1 MKLPPLKPPPGSS
14 HDGAPLVAPP
24 APKPR
29 TVTEGTPGPISVRK
43 MPLAAAVAVLP
54 ASHAGPLPSED
65 GTLSA
70 RAKLSLADIA
80 LQLRDEQLQAK
91 IIHYRADLATNSE
104 LDAIT
109 AQVVRELTELQRAAK
124 GQRDN
129 APVLAMQDRDT
140 IEVELIT
147 ALRDML
153 SRFFRDDR
161 LSVVF
166 ERKLTEVSKRFARLF
181 FRSELH
187 EKIAGT
193 NSEMKSMRFPE
204 QGLYH
209 MFMRNE
215 DHLMNA
221 LESLPFA
228 TPAVCD
234 EAVTLF
240 ANIVKDLRD
249 TYLSRTTPEL
259 NELVTILHD
268 ALRDF
273 LVLEF
278 PPSAG
283 ELAAEV
289 IRDAKLADSAQ
300 VAGYKISA
308 ESFLGFRTSF
318 ERHFMQRLVSYVAD
332 TLLEKVNTREAKFR
346 SETLNFVADPR
357 IFSEVCEV
365 ICDTVYDLL
374 YNDGF
379 LDLPNDWR
387 AKMTVEG

>member
-1 MKLPPLKPPPGSS
+1 M
-14 HDGAPLVAPP
+14 
-24 APKPR
+24 
-29 TVTEGTPGPISVRK
+29 
-43 MPLAAAVAVLP
+43 
-54 ASHAGPLPSED
+54 
-65 GTLSA
+65 
-70 RAKLSLADIA
+70 SLADIA

-91 IIHYRADLATNSE
+91 IIHYRADLKTNSE

-124 GQRDN
+124 VHVQEVAG
-129 APVLAMQDRDT
+129 QDREALQT
-140 IEVELIT
+140 ELIQ
-147 ALRDML
+147 ALTEMFG
-153 SRFFRDDR
+153 RFFRDDR
-161 LSVVF
+161 LSAVF

-187 EKIAGT
+187 EKIAGS
-193 NSEMKSMRFPE
+193 NSELKAMRFPE
-204 QGLYH
+204 QALYH
-209 MFMRNE
+209 LFIRNE
-215 DHLMNA
+215 DYLLQE

-228 TPAVCD
+228 EPELLEDAVSIFS
-234 EAVTLF
+234 T
-240 ANIVKDLRD
+240 IVKDLRD

-278 PPSAG
+278 PPQAHA
-283 ELAAEV
+283 LAEEV
-289 IRDAKLADSAQ
+289 IRETRIADSQ
-300 VAGYKISA
+300 RVAGYKISA
-308 ESFLGFRTSF
+308 NSFPQFRQSF
-318 ERHFMQRLVSYVAD
+318 ERHFMQRLVSFVAD
-332 TLLEKVNTREAKFR
+332 EMLDKVNAREAKFR

-365 ICDTVYDLL
+365 ICETVYDLL

>member
-1 MKLPPLKPPPGSS
+1 MPMPAGPAAPGAV
-14 HDGAPLVAPP
+14 HEKAPA
-24 APKPR
+24 
-29 TVTEGTPGPISVRK
+29 SVRK
-43 MPLAAAVAVLP
+43 ISTAPTVTP

-65 GTLSA
+65 GTLSQK
-70 RAKLSLADIA
+70 AKMSLADIA

-91 IIHYRADLATNSE
+91 IIHYRADLQTNSE

-124 GQRDN
+124 VQLQEV
-129 APVLAMQDRDT
+129 ATQDRDALQL
-140 IEVELIT
+140 ELIN
-147 ALRDML
+147 ALSEMFG
-153 SRFFRDDR
+153 RFFRGDR
-161 LSVVF
+161 LSQVF

-187 EKIAGT
+187 EKIAGKS
-193 NSEMKSMRFPE
+193 SELKAMRFPE
-204 QGLYH
+204 QALYH
-209 MFMRNE
+209 MFIRNE
-215 DHLMNA
+215 DHLLHE
-221 LESLPFA
+221 LELLPFA
-228 TPAVCD
+228 APGLLDETVAV
-234 EAVTLF
+234 F
-240 ANIVKDLRD
+240 SNIVKDLRD

-273 LVLEF
+273 LVVEF
-278 PPSAG
+278 PPQAHA
-283 ELAAEV
+283 LAEEV
-289 IRDAKLADSAQ
+289 IREIRAGESRQ

-308 ESFLGFRTSF
+308 ESFPRFRLSF
-318 ERHFMQRLVSYVAD
+318 ERHFMERLVSFVAD
-332 TLLEKVNTREAKFR
+332 QMLDKVNAREAKFR
-346 SETLNFVADPR
+346 SETLTFVADPR